1 MTRTTVLAAAAALL
15 LGTAIPAQSAS
26 ATIRLVGTLR
36 ATAQG
41 FALDE
46 HPQPLVPAGID
57 LLPFVGHV
65 AELTGAMRTDG
76 SAVDIATAQ
85 LATERFQASGNTGI
99 GNDVQ
104 FRIDVPGVAR
114 WYLYAALGGAMV
126 PLESYMPYGSG
137 TLWLDPSSLV
147 SLLAGDIDRT
157 WQGRLT
163 VPRDPALIGMTVYF
177 QGAVHMPPGPLK
189 FLNSAHLTVMP

>member
-1 MTRTTVLAAAAALL
+1 MDRTTVLAAAAALS
-15 LGTAIPAQSAS
+15 LGAAVSAQSAP
-26 ATIRLVGTLR
+26 AMIRLVGTLR

-46 HPQPLVPAGID
+46 HPQPLVPLGVD

-65 AELTGAMRTDG
+65 AELTGALRADG

-104 FRIDVPGVAR
+104 FRIDVTGVAR

-137 TLWLDPSSLV
+137 TLWLDPASLV

-163 VPRDPALIGMTVYF
+163 VPMDPALIGLTVHF
-177 QGAVHMPPGPLK
+177 QGAVHVPPGPLR
-189 FLNSAHLTVMP
+189 FLNSAQVTLMP